1 MAIVRNYYKP
11 DCSKQINVFFRVLEP
26 RNLIKSRPFHFHQK
40 ALRES
45 LLVLLLDSSGLLVC
59 LTWLVDIDPSLHSSL
74 LEILLF
80 VYLCIIFLRYQSLSL
95 GLTPI
100 NQWHFKKASFQMTCR
115 EWGLQHLLSA
125 YQWSRKELSRNKVGH
140 SSMAKDWVQREP
152 YSGWL
157 RYNYGEE
164 ESKKSWILF
173 SESHTGE
180 WALLVGEMI
189 GLSFKRLGHC

>member
-1 MAIVRNYYKP
+1 MAIVRNYYTP

-40 ALRES
+40 SLRGS

-100 NQWHFKKASFQMTCR
+100 NQWHFQRPPSRWHAGSEDFNI
-115 EWGLQHLLSA
+115 S
-125 YQWSRKELSRNKVGH
+125 YQLINGQEK
-140 SSMAKDWVQREP
+140 SSLGTRLDTQV
-152 YSGWL
+152 WL
-157 RYNYGEE
+157 KIGYGENCILGDWGMG
-164 ESKKSWILF
+164 KKKIRNHEFCSVNP
-173 SESHTGE
+173 T
-180 WALLVGEMI
+180 LVSGHFWLEKWL
-189 GLSFKRLGHC
+189 GFRLKD